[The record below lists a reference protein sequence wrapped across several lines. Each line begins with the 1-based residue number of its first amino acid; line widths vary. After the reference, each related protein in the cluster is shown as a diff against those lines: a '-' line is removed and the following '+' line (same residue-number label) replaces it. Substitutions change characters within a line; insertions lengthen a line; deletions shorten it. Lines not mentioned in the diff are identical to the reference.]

1 MITKASSPHPLL
13 PRIPR
18 RRASNARCALA
29 LKETRFLTNASQSNI
44 CKSSFLEG
52 RLDAFQP
59 EDAWPS
65 LEECRSVCSLARRP
79 HIPLALQ
86 ANVVTR
92 CISPPI
98 LLPGLAFA
106 HPREIAPTH
115 EPSPIRSNG

>member
-1 MITKASSPHPLL
+1 M
-13 PRIPR
+13 PR
-18 RRASNARCALA
+18 N
-29 LKETRFLTNASQSNI
+29 QNI
-44 CKSSFLEG
+44 WKSSFLEG
-52 RLDAFQP
+52 RLVAFQQ

-86 ANVVTR
+86 AKVVPR

-106 HPREIAPTH
+106 HPREISPTH
-115 EPSPIRSNG
+115 EPSPIRSNGSEAPAFVPTQCSQIHLA